1 MRKLFL
7 AAFLILLLNSAYLFS
22 FGEPTLF
29 YIFNVLL
36 HVGLG
41 ILLIL
46 PFSIY
51 AYKQFKRISKLGQ
64 IGIIGIAVG
73 IISGV
78 YLMIVGAITPIA
90 GCSSRTSSV

>member
-1 MRKLFL
+1 MRKISLSI
-7 AAFLILLLNSAYLFS
+7 FLILLLNSAYLFS

-41 ILLIL
+41 IVLIL

-51 AYKQFKRISKLGQ
+51 TYKQFRHISTLGQ
-64 IGIIGIAVG
+64 IGIIGIA
-73 IISGV
+73 
-78 YLMIVGAITPIA
+78 
-90 GCSSRTSSV
+90 

>member
-1 MRKLFL
+1 MRKISLSI
-7 AAFLILLLNSAYLFS
+7 FLILLLNSAYLFS

-41 ILLIL
+41 IVLIL

-51 AYKQFKRISKLGQ
+51 VYKQFRRMSTLGRVS
-64 IGIIGIAVG
+64 IIGIAGG
-73 IISGV
+73 IISGG
-78 YLMIVGAITPIA
+78 YLMIVGATTP
-90 GCSSRTSSV
+90 